1 MVGELHPLNKKEAL
15 MEDKQ
20 DPKVSQEQ
28 EQVKSEDR
36 KNPKMG
42 TITKEGLV
50 VGRGDRKQIIP
61 PDEVEKLALLHCTN
75 KEIAEFFGITV
86 KTLEYNFAEKIQKAR
101 NVTKQRL
108 RRAQLEVALKG
119 NVPMLIWLG
128 KNILSQSDSPMDGGD
143 LAPLPWTDDAVDK
156 QDDK

>member
-1 MVGELHPLNKKEAL
+1 

-20 DPKVSQEQ
+20 DPKVSLEQ

-50 VGRGDRKQIIP
+50 VGRGDNKRIIP

-128 KNILSQSDSPMDGGD
+128 KNILSQSDAPLDGGD
-143 LAPLPWTDDAVDK
+143 LAPLPWTDDVIDNK
-156 QDDK
+156 DNK

>member
-1 MVGELHPLNKKEAL
+1 M
-15 MEDKQ
+15 DK
-20 DPKVSQEQ
+20 DKASQEQ

-50 VGRGDRKQIIP
+50 IGRGDTKTVIP
-61 PDEVEKLALLHCTN
+61 PEEVEKLALLHCTN
-75 KEIAEFFGITV
+75 KEIAEFFGIAV
-86 KTLEYNFAEKIQKAR
+86 KTLEYNFADLIQKAR

-143 LAPLPWTDDAVDK
+143 LAPLPWSDSPIDEKVDNK
-156 QDDK
+156 DDK